1 MPRYPEE
8 ETTSITRI
16 PRGVETIT
24 AAEEVPFKSRAPT
37 ITTERSVTKAP
48 KLTDSCEK
56 QTTFKEN
63 ETTEILEVARYVSQ
77 SPRHDFETHVE
88 FYVKSKLGRESSDS
102 TEQQP
107 LKYGYSTEPRNIF
120 YTTYLAQLTRTLRH
134 CYKGVVQKKLPLG
147 AKTYFE

>member
-1 MPRYPEE
+1 MPCYSEE

-16 PRGVETIT
+16 PRGVQTIT

-37 ITTERSVTKAP
+37 LTTERSVTKAP

-63 ETTEILEVARYVSQ
+63 ETTEILEVARYISQ

-88 FYVKSKLGRESSDS
+88 FYVKSEFGKRV
-102 TEQQP
+102 
-107 LKYGYSTEPRNIF
+107 KW
-120 YTTYLAQLTRTLRH
+120 
-134 CYKGVVQKKLPLG
+134 
-147 AKTYFE
+147 